1 MAAAAMPTPL
11 LALDHLVL
19 AAATLAQGLDWCE
32 ATLGIR
38 PDAGGRHAL
47 MGTHNRV
54 FAIGSARFPRAYF
67 EIIAI
72 DPDAPAPPHP
82 RWFDLDDAA
91 LQGALARGP
100 QLVHWV
106 ARCDSIAAAGAALLV
121 GGIDS
126 GEPRQAERMTPQ
138 GLLRW
143 RIGVRADGHRPLGG
157 AGPALIEWGER
168 HPTDSMPAGG
178 VTLQAMRL
186 AGWPAALAATL
197 PAAIESDPRGE
208 ATPISV
214 TLATSR
220 GPVILETPNLGTGT

>member
-1 MAAAAMPTPL
+1 MADAAVSL

-19 AAATLAQGLDWCE
+19 AARTLAQGLDWCE
-32 ATLGIR
+32 AALGIR

-91 LQGALARGP
+91 LQRALARGP
-100 QLVHWV
+100 RLVHWV
-106 ARCDSIAAAGAALLV
+106 ARCESIAATRAALLAA
-121 GGIDS
+121 GIDT

-157 AGPALIEWGER
+157 AAPALIEWGDR
-168 HPTDSMPAGG
+168 HPTDSMPASG
-178 VTLQAMRL
+178 VALQAMRV
-186 AGWPAALAATL
+186 AGWPATPATAL
-197 PAAIESDPRGE
+197 PAAIECDPRAG
-208 ATPISV
+208 APPISV
-214 TLATSR
+214 TLAGAR
-220 GPVILETPNLGTGT
+220 GPVTLETSQA